1 MASRALEY
9 IGPVEPDRTA
19 TQKAAILS
27 RTEQGE
33 PLTRICADE
42 DMPNRTTV
50 YDWLEAD
57 EVFAQQFRAR
67 RARGIHAMAEDTLN
81 IADNLALLPEHKR
94 IMIDTRLRLAGKWL
108 PSAYGDKVQLEV
120 AAPTAGLEQN
130 ELPAALGFLAN
141 AIEQGGKE

>member
-19 TQKAAILS
+19 TQKAAVLE
-27 RTEQGE
+27 RTAKGE

-42 DMPNRTTV
+42 DMPHRNSV
-50 YDWLEAD
+50 YNWLEDD
-57 EVFAQQFRAR
+57 EGFAGQFRVA

-81 IADNLALLPEHKR
+81 IADNLVLLPEHKR

-120 AAPTAGLEQN
+120 TPPTAGLEQN